1 MSKLLKKFPEYLIM
15 HKTLVKKIKELEK
28 PCFSRNEIKEIQLK
42 MENYQ
47 SELKRIEDRFPDN
60 FL

>member
-1 MSKLLKKFPEYLIM
+1 M